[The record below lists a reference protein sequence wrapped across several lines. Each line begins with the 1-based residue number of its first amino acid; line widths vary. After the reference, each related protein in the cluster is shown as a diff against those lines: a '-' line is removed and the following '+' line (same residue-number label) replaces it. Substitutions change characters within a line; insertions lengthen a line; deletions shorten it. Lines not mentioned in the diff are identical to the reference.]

1 MQTTQ
6 HTFYAQSLA
15 KGRTFFDAHLLVE
28 VDMRD
33 KMSLISLLWLTSLP
47 LFVLS
52 ATCPSPTASGVQW
65 DAATGRV
72 TWAASAGALRCVRGY
87 QVCWAAVGTTS
98 SRQSCELVST
108 AAGGANLSGLAPC
121 QNFLA
126 SITAVN
132 WNGLTS
138 APSSLRRTT
147 GAPQITTVSMTQLD
161 PNTTVLTWP
170 TMSSYSCV
178 KGINFSLCDSSGCW
192 NSSLSSDM
200 SSLELTE
207 LVQCRVYYL
216 RIGTVGVG
224 PTFTPKT
231 FRIQLGALN
240 VLASAKARN
249 VTHQSANIWWLVSGA
264 RNVSCSSRRLRLCYK
279 ASGGQASAVCNS
291 IDLGQTSASGSM
303 TLQRLDTCTAYI
315 AVLRLDTRSANNN
328 RTVSFVTPLTV
339 GSLRMAVREVTSS
352 SALVVWSV
360 HANRTDCG
368 PANVVLCLSRADN
381 SSSPKCGGRW
391 QGLAASSRLV
401 GLQACTDYRVHLVVM
416 THTRPWPIRTQR
428 LVTASQ
434 GSKKALASVK
444 LSATRDRIDVTWVV
458 ANSSAG
464 CVHGFNVT
472 WSAAGGGGGWS
483 AVDQRWDNFTISPVT
498 AGLLYSVG
506 VEAQLVGGT
515 SYKLSSWVTTSGSTR
530 NFSTSINV
538 LPMLIVIAFIF
549 SSEIK

>member
-147 GAPQITTVSMTQLD
+147 D
-161 PNTTVLTWP
+161 
-170 TMSSYSCV
+170 
-178 KGINFSLCDSSGCW
+178 
-192 NSSLSSDM
+192 
-200 SSLELTE
+200 
-207 LVQCRVYYL
+207 
-216 RIGTVGVG
+216 
-224 PTFTPKT
+224 
-231 FRIQLGALN
+231 